1 MWSFLI
7 FFCLGGYLALLIFL
21 CIFVRKCMDLQY
33 QLEDLRDKFILLD
46 LEVEDGNRSC
56 DPRRGGAAPLAEDP
70 QNTEVR

>member
-7 FFCLGGYLALLIFL
+7 FFCLGGYLVLLIFL

-33 QLEDLRDKFILLD
+33 QLEDLKDKVILLD
-46 LEVEDGNRSC
+46 WEVENGDRSC
-56 DPRRGGAAPLAEDP
+56 DPRRGAAALFVEDP